1 MLITTED
8 VSLITTCDEL
18 CLIIFNDIKFGS
30 KLRQVNGFSLFSG
43 LLPPDKTDDHDITEL
58 VPSNIIHQTNS
69 SYILNY
75 DDNDEFDQTQQ
86 QRISNF

>member
-1 MLITTED
+1 MRITTED

-18 CLIIFNDIKFGS
+18 CLMIFYDIKFGS

-43 LLPPDKTDDHDITEL
+43 LLPPNKTDDHDITEL